1 MSYAVSSPV
10 IEGAVPVDEHME
22 VCEDG
27 SPEYAPGGIALGTA
41 PAELAQP
48 KEAGLELQ
56 HPKAEARRTDDDGIE
71 ADAADIDPVPESPE
85 YVLKQGSL
93 DGSSSAHLDPVHTSA
108 RNADFH
114 DPRTCCLQGGIT
126 RPASLMD
133 FLLKSPCSSTY
144 QASTGP
150 LLLSYLRRAL
160 TSLPACSGYD
170 VRFLLCA
177 DGLLLL

>member
-1 MSYAVSSPV
+1 MSYAFTSPM
-10 IEGAVPVDEHME
+10 IEGAALVDEHME

-41 PAELAQP
+41 PAGLAQP
-48 KEAGLELQ
+48 KESSLDIQL
-56 HPKAEARRTDDDGIE
+56 PNAEARRSYDDGIE
-71 ADAADIDPVPESPE
+71 ADAVDVDSGLESPE
-85 YVLKQGSL
+85 FVSEQGSL
-93 DGSSSAHLDPVHTSA
+93 ESSSSAHLDPVHTSA

-126 RPASLMD
+126 RPASLMI

-170 VRFLLCA
+170 VGFLVCA

>member
-10 IEGAVPVDEHME
+10 IEGAVPVQDEHME

-41 PAELAQP
+41 PAEFAQP

-114 DPRTCCLQGGIT
+114 DPCTCCLQGGIT
-126 RPASLMD
+126 RPASLME
-133 FLLKSPCSSTY
+133 FNFAEIAMLLDISGLDGTTSPLISPSC
-144 QASTGP
+144 A
-150 LLLSYLRRAL
+150 YLPSCMFRL
-160 TSLPACSGYD
+160 
-170 VRFLLCA
+170 
-177 DGLLLL
+177 

>member
-1 MSYAVSSPV
+1 MEDNKDSIGLGGGVDIEMTEAAAVELEP
-10 IEGAVPVDEHME
+10 DEALNPSAE
-22 VCEDG
+22 
-27 SPEYAPGGIALGTA
+27 GIASG
-41 PAELAQP
+41 
-48 KEAGLELQ
+48 GLR
-56 HPKAEARRTDDDGIE
+56 A
-71 ADAADIDPVPESPE
+71 
-85 YVLKQGSL
+85 Y
-93 DGSSSAHLDPVHTSA
+93 LDPVHTSA

-177 DGLLLL
+177 GGLLFL